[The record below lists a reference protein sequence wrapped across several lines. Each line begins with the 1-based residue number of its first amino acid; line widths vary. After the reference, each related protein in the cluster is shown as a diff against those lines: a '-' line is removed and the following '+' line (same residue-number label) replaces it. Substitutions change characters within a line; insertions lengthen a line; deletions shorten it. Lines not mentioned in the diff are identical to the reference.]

1 MYVFIV
7 LQCLCFFVVEAL
19 SNPTRPN
26 LELNGLAYQS
36 AVSAGIR
43 IDKSEG
49 KGFGA
54 FSTIPI
60 VQGEWIGDYE
70 GEMLTAQEVK
80 ARYWNL
86 GKPKKADRR
95 WKKSRK
101 RRGQGIS
108 GDYLFDLGDDIYV
121 DAEDIDASGWCRFM
135 NHAHETKE
143 ECNVEPASSR
153 MYSNG
158 EDVILPRLWF
168 IAKRDIEAGEELLYD
183 YGDDYWEE
191 RSDLV

>member
-1 MYVFIV
+1 
-7 LQCLCFFVVEAL
+7 VEAL

-26 LELNGLAYQS
+26 LEPNGLAYQS

-54 FSTIPI
+54 FATIPI

-70 GEMLTAQEVK
+70 GEMLTTQEVK

-86 GKPKKADRR
+86 GKPKKDDRR

-101 RRGQGIS
+101 RRGQGMS
-108 GDYLFDLGDDIYV
+108 GDYLFDLSDDIYV
-121 DAEDIDASGWCRFM
+121 DGEDTDASGWCRFM
-135 NHAHETKE
+135 NHAEETKQ
-143 ECNVEPASSR
+143 ECNVKTESSR
-153 MYSNG
+153 KYSNG
-158 EDVILPRLWF
+158 ENVILPRLWF
-168 IAKRDIEAGEELLYD
+168 TAKRDIEAGEELLYD
-183 YGDDYWEE
+183 YGDGYWEE
-191 RSDLV
+191 KDDV